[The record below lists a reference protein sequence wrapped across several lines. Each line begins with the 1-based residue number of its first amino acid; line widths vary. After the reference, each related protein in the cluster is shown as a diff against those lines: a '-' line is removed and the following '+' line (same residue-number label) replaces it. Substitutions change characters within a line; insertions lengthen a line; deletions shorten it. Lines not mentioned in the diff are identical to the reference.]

1 MRTLAAILLGF
12 AVTGQAYAQPGP
24 PLVCHVEKKFDEE
37 RTYTRDELIK
47 GKFSV
52 EILRE
57 GAATL
62 LRRCS
67 FAPSAGRVTC
77 DQYDADKVSTDSFAK
92 IRKFYY
98 FAGQFDVQVF
108 ADGTFIEN
116 NGRGSIAFGTCL
128 SR

>member
-1 MRTLAAILLGF
+1 MRIFAIALVSAF
-12 AVTGQAYAQPGP
+12 WVADAQGQPLP
-24 PLVCHVEKKFDEE
+24 PLVCHVERKLDSERIYGPDEVV
-37 RTYTRDELIK
+37 R

-52 EILRE
+52 EILLE
-57 GAATL
+57 GATTL

-67 FAPSAGRVTC
+67 FAPSVGRVTC
-77 DQYDADKVSTDSFAK
+77 DQYEADRVTTDSVVR

-108 ADGTFIEN
+108 SDGSFVEN
-116 NGRGSIAFGTCL
+116 NGRGSIAFGTCK